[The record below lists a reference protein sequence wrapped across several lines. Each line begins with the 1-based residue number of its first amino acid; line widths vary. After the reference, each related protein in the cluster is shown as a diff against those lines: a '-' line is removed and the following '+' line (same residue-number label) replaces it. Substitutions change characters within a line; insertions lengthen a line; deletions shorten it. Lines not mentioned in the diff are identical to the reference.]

1 VKKMAARSALVG
13 ALLLL
18 TGCSVSIAREPFS
31 DAPAPLAETSPA
43 PPIPQAPP
51 PTDILTAEKPA
62 SECNGLAATPCKSQ
76 KAEAEGTRATVTQQG
91 STAVRKAEIHR
102 KAEAKRKTA
111 EKRKVTA
118 AAVQRLAEGRKAQED
133 RLADAARVARDAEK
147 KRLADKFK
155 LDFERGRST
164 WLSAQ

>member
-1 VKKMAARSALVG
+1 MKKMAARSAFVG

-31 DAPAPLAETSPA
+31 DAPAPIAEISPA
-43 PPIPQAPP
+43 PPIPRAPP

-62 SECNGLAATPCKSQ
+62 SECNGFAATPCKNQ
-76 KAEAEGTRATVTQQG
+76 KAEETRATVTQQG
-91 STAVRKAEIHR
+91 TTAVRKAEIHR

-118 AAVQRLAEGRKAQED
+118 AAVQRLADGRKAQED
-133 RLADAARVARDAEK
+133 RLADAARVAKDAEK